1 MLKIG
6 IIGAGRLGSF
16 HADKVAAHPA
26 VELVGVADPSH
37 TARNTLAQKHN
48 VRAFDSFDEMLPSVD
63 AVIVASPTFL
73 HFGIG
78 SVCLQAGKHVLMEK
92 PMCASLAEG
101 RKLVALAAQQ
111 GLVLQVG
118 HVEEF
123 NPAWTATKKSIRSD
137 LMAGEPIL
145 IDAVRTSGY
154 TFRSTDVG
162 TVFDMMIHD
171 IDLVLSLVA
180 SSVFSVDAI
189 GFNIIGGPNEDV
201 AHARLRFENGCAAN
215 LFSSRVAE
223 KGERKM
229 QITTATA
236 TVTVDFGT
244 RTTTCHRANETVLQG
259 QFAPNR
265 VLPEAIASLVPTFM
279 KDAFTLE
286 METHEAVDALAAEL
300 DDFVFSIQSGK
311 SPRVSGV
318 RALESVSVAETI
330 VRSIVAKN
338 NQHWEDVRRV
348 A

>member
-16 HADKVAAHPA
+16 HADKAAAHPD
-26 VELVGVADPSH
+26 VELIGIADPSC
-37 TARNTLAQKHN
+37 TARNNLAKKYSI
-48 VRAFDSFDEMLPSVD
+48 RAFDSFDAMLPLLD
-63 AVIVASPTFL
+63 AAVIASPTFL
-73 HFGIG
+73 HFGLGIA
-78 SVCLQAGKHVLMEK
+78 CLQAGKHVLMEK

-101 RKLVALAAQQ
+101 RKLVELSQKN

-123 NPAWTATKKSIRSD
+123 NPAWAATKKSLRSD
-137 LMAGEPIL
+137 LMTGEPVL

-180 SSVFSVDAI
+180 SNVFSVDAI
-189 GFNIIGGPNEDV
+189 GFHIVGGPNEDV
-201 AHARLRFENGCAAN
+201 AHARIRFENGCAAN

-223 KGERKM
+223 KAERKM

-244 RTTTCHRANETVLQG
+244 RTTTCHRADETVLQG
-259 QFAPNR
+259 KFAPNN
-265 VLPEAIASLVPTFM
+265 VLPDSVSLLTPTFM
-279 KDAFTLE
+279 KDAFTLHT
-286 METHEAVDALAAEL
+286 ETHDAVDALAAEL
-300 DDFVFSIQSGK
+300 DDFVLSIQTNK
-311 SPRVSGV
+311 SPRVSGT
-318 RALESVSVAETI
+318 RALESISVAETI
-330 VRSIVAKN
+330 VRSISKGGVYS
-338 NQHWEDVRRV
+338 HSVRR
-348 A
+348 AA

>member
-16 HADKVAAHPA
+16 HADKSAAHPD
-26 VELVGVADPSH
+26 VELVGIADPSNS
-37 TARNTLAQKHN
+37 ARNTLAGKHN
-48 VRAFDSFDEMLPSVD
+48 VHPFDSFDDMLPLVD
-63 AVIVASPTFL
+63 AVIIASPTFL
-73 HFGIG
+73 HFGLG
-78 SVCLQAGKHVLMEK
+78 SACLQEGKHVLMEK

-101 RKLVALAAQQ
+101 RKLVALAKHH
-111 GLVLQVG
+111 GCVLQVG

-123 NPAWTATKKSIRSD
+123 NPAWAAAKKAIRGD

-145 IDAVRTSGY
+145 IAAVRTSGY
-154 TFRSTDVG
+154 TFRCTDVG
-162 TVFDMMIHD
+162 TVLDMMIHD

-180 SSVFSVDAI
+180 SNVFSLVAI
-189 GFNIIGGPNEDV
+189 GFHIIGGPYEDV

-223 KGERKM
+223 KPERKM
-229 QITTATA
+229 RITTATA

-244 RTTTCHRANETVLQG
+244 RTTTCHRADETVLQG
-259 QFAPNR
+259 KFAPNQ
-265 VLPEAIASLVPTFM
+265 VLPDAAALLMPTFM

-286 METHEAVDALAAEL
+286 TGTHDAVDALAAEL
-300 DDFVFSIQSGK
+300 DDFVLSIQTGK
-311 SPRVSGV
+311 APRVSGN

-330 VRSIVAKN
+330 VRSISKGGS
-338 NQHWEDVRRV
+338 HWKHARRV